1 MKEIEITNESKWY
14 NIDIVGIYEYR
25 DLLWLLVKRDFVAFY
40 KQTILGPLWYIVQP
54 IFTSL
59 TMTVIFSNIANI
71 STDGIH
77 PFLFY
82 LSASTIWSF
91 FSEALS
97 KTSNTFL
104 NNSGLFGKVFFP
116 RMIVPISTIL
126 ITYLKLFLQVALLAV
141 FYLALGGH
149 SYLSWNS
156 LFNFFVLIPLV
167 FLQVGLF
174 ALGFG
179 IFLSSYTTKY
189 RDLVFAL
196 SFGISLMMY
205 ASPVIYPVSMVPVK
219 YLDLYMLN
227 PISSNIEVFRYSLFG
242 VLSIKWYHWGTGWLV
257 TFLFLFLGM
266 VTFNKVEKN
275 FMDTI

>member
-14 NIDIVGIYEYR
+14 KIDIVGIYEYR

-40 KQTILGPLWYIVQP
+40 KQTVLGPLWYIIQP

-59 TMTVIFSNIANI
+59 TMTIIFSNIANI

-82 LSASTIWSF
+82 LSASTLWSF
-91 FSEALS
+91 FSEALT

-116 RMIVPISTIL
+116 RMIVPISTVL
-126 ITYLKLFLQVALLAV
+126 ITYLKLFLQVALLGV
-141 FYLALGGH
+141 FYFALGGS
-149 SYLSWNS
+149 SYLNWNS
-156 LFNFFVLIPLV
+156 FFNFFVLIPLV

-242 VLSIKWYHWGTGWLV
+242 VLSIQWYHWGAGWLV
-257 TFLFLFLGM
+257 TFLFLLLGM
-266 VTFNKVEKN
+266 ITFNKVEKN

>member
-1 MKEIEITNESKWY
+1 MKEIEITNETKWY
-14 NIDIVGIYEYR
+14 KIDFAGIYDYR

-40 KQTILGPLWYIVQP
+40 KQTILGPLWYIIQP

-71 STDGIH
+71 STDGIN

-82 LSASTIWSF
+82 LSASTLWSF
-91 FSEALS
+91 FSEALN

-116 RMIVPISTIL
+116 RMIVPISTVL
-126 ITYLKLFLQVALLAV
+126 ITYLKLFLQVALLGI
-141 FYLALGGH
+141 FYIGLGGYSH
-149 SYLSWNS
+149 LSLNS
-156 LFNFFVLIPLV
+156 IFHLFILIPLV

-205 ASPVIYPVSMVPVK
+205 ASPVIYPVSMVPAK

-227 PISSNIEVFRYSLFG
+227 PISSSIEIFRYSLFG
-242 VLSIKWYHWGTGWLV
+242 VLTIEWYHWGIGWIV
-257 TFLFLFLGM
+257 TLIFLFLGM
-266 VTFNKVEKN
+266 ITFHKVEKN